1 MSDSTVID
9 RRKNGKHKSTTIR
22 QKFIKRARGQIKKA
36 VQDAIEKRKVSD
48 TGTGDHLDNTIT
60 IPSKGISEPTF
71 GHGKGG
77 NKKHVIPGNQDKIVG
92 DKIPKPKGGA
102 GGGGPDASD
111 SGDGEDEFVFTL
123 TREEF
128 LDFFFEDLELPN
140 MVKTQLKEIDTYKY
154 KRAGIT
160 TSGIPANLNIIR
172 SMKNAIGRQIALQA
186 PYEREI
192 KELEMALNGD
202 HLQHPDNKKRR
213 KEFESML
220 EEVKRKR
227 DSIPFIDDVD
237 IRYNTFEKRPAPST
251 KAVMFCLMDVSGSM
265 GEHEKDLSKRFFMLL
280 YLFLERNYKKIDVVF
295 IRHHHEAKEVN
306 EHDFFYEKST
316 GGTIVS
322 SCLLLMEE
330 VIQKR
335 YNTSDW
341 NIYAAQASD
350 GDNWNGDGV
359 KCRSSLEENI
369 MPYIQYFA
377 YIQIGREQQYNMWG
391 ASFSGKSDKQL
402 WEDYRII
409 SEKYENFVM
418 DQVDAAKDIY
428 PVFRELFKKK
438 GLE

>member
-48 TGTGDHLDNTIT
+48 TGSTDETENTIT
-60 IPSKGISEPTF
+60 IPSKGIHEPTF
-71 GHGKGG
+71 GHGPGG
-77 NKKHVIPGNQDKIVG
+77 DKKYVIPGNDDKIVG
-92 DKIPKPKGGA
+92 DTIPKPKGGA
-102 GGGGPDASD
+102 GSGGPDASD
-111 SGDGEDEFVFTL
+111 SGDAEDDFVFTL

-140 MVKTQLKEIDTYKY
+140 MVKTQLKEIDTFKF

-160 TSGIPANLNIIR
+160 TSGMPANLNILR

-186 PYEREI
+186 PYLKELSQAEEELENAETDEERELA
-192 KELEMALNGD
+192 ELHIVEA
-202 HLQHPDNKKRR
+202 QKK
-213 KEFESML
+213 
-220 EEVKRKR
+220 V
-227 DSIPFIDDVD
+227 DSVPFIDDVD

-251 KAVMFCLMDVSGSM
+251 KAVMFCLMDVSASM
-265 GEHEKDLSKRFFMLL
+265 GEHEKDLAKRFFMLL

-306 EHDFFYEKST
+306 EHDFFYEKTS

-322 SCLLLMEE
+322 SCLLLMDEI
-330 VIQKR
+330 IQDR

-350 GDNWNGDGV
+350 GDNWGDDGG
-359 KCRSSLEENI
+359 KCRAVLEEKI

-377 YIQIGREQQYNMWG
+377 YIQIGREAAYNAWG
-391 ASFSGKSDKQL
+391 SSSFSGASSKQL
-402 WEDYRII
+402 WNDYKAI
-409 SEKYENFVM
+409 SDQYENFVM

-438 GLE
+438 GLEK